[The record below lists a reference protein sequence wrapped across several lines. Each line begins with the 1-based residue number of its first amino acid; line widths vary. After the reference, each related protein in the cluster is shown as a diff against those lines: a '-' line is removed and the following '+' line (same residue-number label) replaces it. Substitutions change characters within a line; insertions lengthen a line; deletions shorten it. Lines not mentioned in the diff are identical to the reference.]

1 MEEMRG
7 EMRGTLVP
15 EFRLVLTLHLS
26 VHSLIRH
33 LLNVCY
39 VVNTQESE
47 FWLISIVSLS
57 DESVSKFTEHHC
69 IYKIQAD
76 FSYLSLFLKEIDIY
90 KVDSQP

>member
-1 MEEMRG
+1 M
-7 EMRGTLVP
+7 
-15 EFRLVLTLHLS
+15 
-26 VHSLIRH
+26 
-33 LLNVCY
+33 
-39 VVNTQESE
+39 VNTQESE